1 MNRGSTFLARAS
13 LLNTI
18 DLRVLALALGTFAI
32 GTDAF
37 IIGGILPE
45 IAQVRQHRQ
54 DRIGRFGIL
63 PVIRTRLAHRLGA
76 NPSRPKNPCS
86 RLRIRPLLPIV
97 SVPNA
102 TARRATAVD
111 GERPPPFTMFWR
123 ASRSALRCRR
133 LRPKLNRSRS
143 RVPWSFSA
151 RRMIRG
157 SMIRPRLPVGWRM
170 RAERN
175 RLGHASADP
184 LQHAGHDLMVCH
196 ALAWIE
202 IPSSGLFSRERDPVK
217 ISRRSLRCACGPLL
231 FRRSR
236 QTRRE

>member
-18 DLRVLALALGTFAI
+18 DLRVLALALGTFTI

-86 RLRIRPLLPIV
+86 RSGSDRCLP
-97 SVPNA
+97 
-102 TARRATAVD
+102 RADSID
-111 GERPPPFTMFWR
+111 GNSEKGKRWVM
-123 ASRSALRCRR
+123 
-133 LRPKLNRSRS
+133 
-143 RVPWSFSA
+143 
-151 RRMIRG
+151 RG
-157 SMIRPRLPVGWRM
+157 ST
-170 RAERN
+170 
-175 RLGHASADP
+175 
-184 LQHAGHDLMVCH
+184 
-196 ALAWIE
+196 
-202 IPSSGLFSRERDPVK
+202 
-217 ISRRSLRCACGPLL
+217 SLRHI
-231 FRRSR
+231 RSEVR
-236 QTRRE
+236 QPECRSTPWLS